1 MRDSLALIHTAP
13 VVIPIFSELCKEIL
27 PGIQTFHMLD
37 ESLLKNT
44 IAAGRLE
51 TSTIRRFVAYVQS
64 AIGAGAAV
72 VLCTCSSMGAAV
84 KAARPLFDLPL
95 IRVDEPMAEEAV
107 RAGRKIGVI
116 ATVRTTLDPT
126 TTLLDEK
133 AAEAGVRREIT
144 SVLCEGAF
152 EAASAGDVAAHDR
165 LVTEALEKLV
175 QSVDVVVLA
184 QASMA
189 RIAGQIPKEKLPAR
203 VLSSPRP
210 AVERVRDVLFGARA
224 AAE

>member
-1 MRDSLALIHTAP
+1 MKDALALIHTAP
-13 VVIPIFSELCKEIL
+13 VVIPLFSELCRELL
-27 PGIQTFHMLD
+27 PDIQTFHMLD

-51 TSTIRRFVAYVQS
+51 KSTIRRFVACVQS
-64 AIGAGAAV
+64 AHDAGAGA
-72 VLCTCSSMGAAV
+72 VLSTCSSMGAAV
-84 KAARPLFDLPL
+84 KAARPLFDFPI
-95 IRVDEPMAEEAV
+95 IRVDEPMAEEAI

-126 TTLLDEK
+126 TTLLEET
-133 AAEAGVRREIT
+133 AAAAGVHREIT

-152 EAASAGDVAAHDR
+152 EGVSAGDIPAHDR
-165 LVTEALEKLV
+165 LVTEALFNLM
-175 QSVDVVVLA
+175 QRVDVVVLA

-189 RIAGQIPKEKLPAR
+189 RIAAQIPKERLTSR
-203 VLSSPRP
+203 VLSSPRL
-210 AVERVRDVLFGARA
+210 AVERVRQVLLGARA